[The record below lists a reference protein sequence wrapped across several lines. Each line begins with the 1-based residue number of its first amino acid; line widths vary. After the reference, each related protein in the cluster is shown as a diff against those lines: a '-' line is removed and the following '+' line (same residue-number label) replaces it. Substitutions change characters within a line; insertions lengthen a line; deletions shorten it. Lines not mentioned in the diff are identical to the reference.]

1 MTLKL
6 IASLL
11 LLSCGSLAAIPN
23 RQAVAPYKITAVKAM
38 LFYDNKGTFSP
49 EVAEPES
56 DRYEVPSILWN
67 TPLEGSTRE
76 GAATSMLVTVE
87 VEGEYALAPP
97 RQIELVAS
105 YKPINSRRERV
116 VREIESVKI
125 RESGKYIAGFWLK
138 DVGCSRLQLS
148 VRILGQRNQSK
159 TKRIVRF
166 GCGE

>member
-49 EVAEPES
+49 DVAEPES

-87 VEGEYALAPP
+87 VEGEYALARS

-105 YKPINSRRERV
+105 YRSEERR
-116 VREIESVKI
+116 
-125 RESGKYIAGFWLK
+125 
-138 DVGCSRLQLS
+138 VGQECRS
-148 VRILGQRNQSK
+148 
-159 TKRIVRF
+159 
-166 GCGE
+166 